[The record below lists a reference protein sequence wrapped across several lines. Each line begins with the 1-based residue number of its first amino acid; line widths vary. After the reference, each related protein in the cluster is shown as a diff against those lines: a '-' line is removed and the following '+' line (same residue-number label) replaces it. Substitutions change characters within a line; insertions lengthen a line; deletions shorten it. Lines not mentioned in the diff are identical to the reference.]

1 MSKTNC
7 SRSTLRTND
16 WVFPLI
22 AQRLERRCSKTE
34 DPACHPHETKG
45 GLKEGYHD
53 GGRITTLNTFLSRS
67 RVFALVS
74 LKVYF
79 LRKCENNN
87 LLLRFFR
94 SFYSQKI
101 LQKKKNYHWGN
112 FCFKLKDILVL
123 FIPLVLR
130 RVNLI
135 TQLTFDT
142 GQFFLLINENNAD
155 KLPNKFKSSV
165 F

>member
-1 MSKTNC
+1 MRKQQPPSSVLSKLLFAKN
-7 SRSTLRTND
+7 
-16 WVFPLI
+16 
-22 AQRLERRCSKTE
+22 
-34 DPACHPHETKG
+34 
-45 GLKEGYHD
+45 
-53 GGRITTLNTFLSRS
+53 TT
-67 RVFALVS
+67 
-74 LKVYF
+74 
-79 LRKCENNN
+79 
-87 LLLRFFR
+87 
-94 SFYSQKI
+94 
-101 LQKKKNYHWGN
+101 KKKNYHWGN